1 MFFAGHSHTKNNKGI
16 IFINPQERLT
26 IVELKNALNKA
37 IKKGLQLAIFNS
49 CDGIGLA
56 EELSK
61 LNLPQI
67 IVMREGVP
75 DLIAQ
80 EFLKYFLSALQQNKS
95 VFNSLREARERLQA
109 WDKDFPGGS
118 WLPMICQNL
127 STFNLE
133 IKLQES
139 LKVFPNLSVDFWHEN
154 NEMDLEDTI
163 FYKKIHETNL
173 LVKVT
178 DITRL
183 NVDIIVSSDDNYLTM
198 GGGVSGTI
206 LRKAG
211 KNIREETRK
220 LAPIKL
226 GDVAITN
233 AGNLSAKYIFHA
245 AVLDYQL
252 KSHKP
257 DIKVIQEV
265 TKKSLK
271 LAESVNAKSIA
282 FPALATGKGGL
293 APEQSALGIIIE
305 IIKAL
310 KFSTPLQTII
320 ISIYADKNNYI
331 KTIKSRFSNQISH
344 FIDLYQQMET
354 RYELLEDL
362 ENIFNSYNIELAA
375 DVIHK
380 YQKKLKE
387 IMDNYMINIDNK

>member
-1 MFFAGHSHTKNNKGI
+1 
-16 IFINPQERLT
+16 
-26 IVELKNALNKA
+26 
-37 IKKGLQLAIFNS
+37 
-49 CDGIGLA
+49 
-56 EELSK
+56 
-61 LNLPQI
+61 
-67 IVMREGVP
+67 
-75 DLIAQ
+75 
-80 EFLKYFLSALQQNKS
+80 
-95 VFNSLREARERLQA
+95 
-109 WDKDFPGGS
+109 
-118 WLPMICQNL
+118 
-127 STFNLE
+127 
-133 IKLQES
+133 
-139 LKVFPNLSVDFWHEN
+139 
-154 NEMDLEDTI
+154 MDLEDTI